1 MTTENTAMT
10 VQARAALALESST
23 AETYLTELAGKSK
36 AIVSITNKDG
46 RTECHAAAM
55 TAKKARINIEK
66 AGESARED
74 ATAFSKAVIS
84 EEARLVA
91 LIKPEETRLLGLRDD
106 WDAKVKA
113 EKEAAEALER
123 QRIEAIKARIAEF
136 GAMVTDAAMLEAH
149 GVEQEIEVALAVEID
164 DAFGEFYDE
173 AVTVKA
179 ASIAKLRDLLAAKT
193 AAESTAA
200 RIKAEQ
206 EAETIR
212 LAEEAKRLA
221 AERAEMDRI
230 AAAQRAEQAEMQR
243 QEDARQAEE
252 RARLNAERLAFE
264 AQQAAVRAQQDRVAA
279 ELERQRREFAEA
291 QAKAQHEADEKA
303 AAIQAEADAKIA
315 ADKAEADRIAAEEI
329 RKLDEQ
335 RKAEA
340 MTVAKKLAEETK
352 PDITKSFDQTYPNGE
367 PMYSKTTIK
376 ENGDPMMLDPDGKRS
391 VFCDID
397 EGHDEPVKAIE
408 PSSRND
414 MKRLQF
420 RSELITRIDAMNA
433 VQMANLIAY
442 LDAQVIRERMAA

>member
-123 QRIEAIKARIAEF
+123 QRIAHIKEQIAEF
-136 GAMVTDAAMLEAH
+136 SGLVTDAAMHDAAGAQLVLDTALRI
-149 GVEQEIEVALAVEID
+149 EIND
-164 DAFGEFYDE
+164 SFGEFYGDAVE
-173 AVTVKA
+173 AKA
-179 ASIAKLRDLLAAKT
+179 SAVAKLREMVAVKT
-193 AAESTAA
+193 AAEATAA

-206 EAETIR
+206 EAEAAR

-230 AAAQRAEQAEMQR
+230 AAEHRAAE
-243 QEDARQAEE
+243 EKRQAEE
-252 RARLNAERLAFE
+252 RIKLDAER
-264 AQQAAVRAQQDRVAA
+264 A
-279 ELERQRREFAEA
+279 ELDRQRKE
-291 QAKAQHEADEKA
+291 
-303 AAIQAEADAKIA
+303 IADAK
-315 ADKAEADRIAAEEI
+315 AEQERIAAEEI
-329 RKLDEQ
+329 RKIDDQ
-335 RKAEA
+335 RKADALAEA
-340 MTVAKKLAEETK
+340 NRLAEEAK
-352 PDITKSFDQTYPNGE
+352 AAMPDEAP
-367 PMYSKTTIK
+367 K
-376 ENGDPMMLDPDGKRS
+376 EH
-391 VFCDID
+391 I
-397 EGHDEPVKAIE
+397 EPVKETAS
-408 PSSRND
+408 PVRNND

-420 RSELITRIDAMNA
+420 RSELIARIDAMNA

-442 LDAQVIRERMAA
+442 LDAQVIRKQMAA